1 MEIMDELFKSK
12 ILEFSYCGV
21 YVFDVRKGKNI
32 FLNQE
37 YSRLTGYAIED
48 FDNLSQEGFLNLFH
62 PDDQKKTT
70 NHITKVL
77 KSNHEEFHIIE
88 YRFKKADGT
97 WMWCRSRD
105 SIFDTDEDG
114 KTTQFLGSFIDI
126 TNEKNNEEKLELS
139 QQRLNLAMETA
150 SMVSWETR
158 VDEDLIIWE
167 GDVSKIYGCEKEEIN
182 SFTKW
187 SKLLHPDD
195 LITVGE
201 KMKLTGETGGVEKLM
216 FRVTDK
222 NGKLHYVRATLT
234 AILDKNG
241 NVLKHVGTNRDITE
255 ERENDRALTVTKK
268 ELLQLNKT
276 VDKERASL
284 QYYLDTIPNIILL
297 LDTEGKITMVNN
309 FSCALFGYAREEMVG
324 ESFILKF
331 IPPRLLDHTVN
342 LFNEIIK
349 GNLDKDHFY
358 VENWILRKDG
368 SEKFIGWRNSNTYDE
383 NGVINGSISTG
394 SDITEES
401 RQREESRFL
410 KAFSEVAI
418 EPSDLDEIL
427 YKALESICEFTHWP
441 IGHVYFPDTKKERLK
456 PSNIWYTNNEQDF
469 EEFKQATTKT
479 TFERGE
485 GVLGIVWDEQKAIW
499 VDEIEGSNEI
509 KRAKDALKAGLRGAF
524 SIPVPIRGE
533 VAAVL
538 EFFYKKD
545 KHERTDRL
553 KEFINNLQ
561 EQLVNI
567 VERHRS
573 ASELKEA
580 KEKAEQA
587 EQANK
592 AKSAFL
598 ANMSHEIRTPMNAI
612 LGHAQVLGR
621 EEETTK
627 KQQSSITAIH
637 KSGNHLLA
645 LINDILTLSKIE
657 TGKMQIAYSTFEPL
671 KLIKELS
678 NLFKFELR
686 QKELELTIEGKE
698 NLPRFI
704 QSDENKVRQILINL
718 IANAVKFTN
727 KGGILIKISLQDD
740 IISVAVTD
748 TGIGIAEKD
757 LKTIFKSFSQA
768 KNGMLKGGTGLGLS
782 ISRRLAHLLKGDLTV
797 KSTPKK
803 GSTFTFSLPYLLGE
817 DLFIIKKEDFKEV
830 KHIKEGITPPTVLV
844 VDDIVEN
851 RDVLELL
858 LGSIGF
864 EVQLAEDGKE
874 AVEVCKKGLPD
885 VVLMDMVMP
894 EMDGIE
900 ATKNIRKLA
909 NGNSAAI
916 ISISASA
923 FDEERDLFLASG
935 ANDFVKKPF
944 QLSELLQII
953 KNHTGIEYVYKTAEE
968 LTDTRHFAKENQLS
982 VEELPKAILARIKK
996 ALIEGDLEELEAI
1009 SKKVEPVHK
1018 EVSDLIQEHLES
1030 FDLEGLERLFKD
1042 IKLI

>member
-1 MEIMDELFKSK
+1 MEIIDDIIKTK
-12 ILEFSYCGV
+12 ILEFSLSGIFIY
-21 YVFDVRKGKNI
+21 DVTKGKI
-32 FLNQE
+32 IYLNKE
-37 YSRLTGYAIED
+37 YNKLTGYSIED
-48 FDNLSQEGFLNLFH
+48 YNTLSQDDFINLFH
-62 PDDQKKTT
+62 PKDRKKTT

-105 SIFDTDEDG
+105 SIFDTDEGG
-114 KTTQFLGSFIDI
+114 KTTQLLGSFIDI

-195 LITVGE
+195 LITVGK

-309 FSCALFGYAREEMVG
+309 FACELCGYEREEMIG
-324 ESFILKF
+324 KNFLQKF
-331 IPPRLLDHTVN
+331 IPPRLLEHTISM
-342 LFNEIIK
+342 FNDVMT
-349 GNLDKDHFY
+349 GNLGKNHY
-358 VENWILRKDG
+358 YTENWILCKDG
-368 SEKFIGWRNSNTYDE
+368 TEKFIGWRNSNTYDE

-394 SDITEES
+394 SDITEEA
-401 RQREESRFL
+401 RQQEEIEFL
-410 KAFSEVAI
+410 HEFSEVAL
-418 EPSDLDEIL
+418 ESEDLKEIL
-427 YKALESICEFTHWP
+427 YKALESVCEFTSWP
-441 IGHVYFPDTKKERLK
+441 IGHIFFPDSENEKLT
-456 PSNIWYTNNEQDF
+456 PSNIWYTSNEQDF
-469 EEFKQATTKT
+469 KDFKKATQKT
-479 TFERGE
+479 TFKRGE
-485 GVLGIVWDEQKAIW
+485 GVLGTVWDEQKAIW

-553 KEFINNLQ
+553 QEFVNSLQ

-567 VERHRS
+567 IERYRS
-573 ASELKEA
+573 GIELKEA

-587 EQANK
+587 NR
-592 AKSAFL
+592 AKSVFL

-612 LGHAQVLGR
+612 LGHAQVLSR
-621 EEETTK
+621 EESTTK
-627 KQQSSITAIH
+627 KQQGSITAIH

-645 LINDILTLSKIE
+645 LINDILNLSKIE
-657 TGKMQIAYSTFEPL
+657 TGKMQVNYSTFEPL
-671 KLIKELS
+671 KLITELS
-678 NLFKFELR
+678 NIFQFELK
-686 QKELELTIEGKE
+686 QKNLELSIEGKE

-704 QSDENKVRQILINL
+704 QSDQSKIRQILINL
-718 IANAVKFTN
+718 IANAVKFTS
-727 KGGILIKISLQDD
+727 KGSILIDISFQNNV
-740 IISVAVTD
+740 ISVAVAD

-757 LKTIFKSFSQA
+757 LDTVFKSFAQT
-768 KNGMLKGGTGLGLS
+768 KDGMDKGGTGLGLS
-782 ISRRLAHLLKGDLTV
+782 ISRRLARLLKGDLTV
-797 KSTPKK
+797 KSVSKK
-803 GSTFTFSLPYLLGE
+803 GATFTLTFPYVLGE
-817 DLFIIKKEDFKEV
+817 ELYLIQKETFKEV
-830 KHIKEGITPPTVLV
+830 QHIQKGVKPNKVLI

-864 EVQLAEDGKE
+864 EVQSAVDGKE
-874 AVEVCKKGLPD
+874 AVEKFKLWSPE
-885 VVLMDMVMP
+885 VVLMDMLMP
-894 EMDGIE
+894 VMDGIE
-900 ATKNIRKLA
+900 ATTAIRSLDHGA
-909 NGNSAAI
+909 SVAI
-916 ISISASA
+916 IGISASA

-944 QLSELLQII
+944 QLSELLQKI
-953 KNHTGIEYVYKTAEE
+953 KDQTGINYVYKTVEE
-968 LTDTRHFAKENQLS
+968 LTDSTHFDKQNQQTLNQL
-982 VEELPKAILARIKK
+982 PKSAIAGIKK
-996 ALIEGDLEELEAI
+996 ALLEGDVEELEAI
-1009 SKKVEPVHK
+1009 STKIAPDYEG
-1018 EVSDLIQEHLES
+1018 VSELINEHLDS
-1030 FDLEGLERLFKD
+1030 FDLEGLERLFED
-1042 IKLI
+1042 IKVV